1 MVISDVIMQGMPEI
15 TIRLPCAGM
24 TRPTKVIK
32 FLDVWSPSWDP
43 SLAFVMGGAILIALP
58 AFQYIIPSMK
68 KRWGAPLCATG
79 FDMPTIHKIDVRL
92 ILGGL
97 LFGSGWG
104 LGGMCPGPALIA
116 LVNPSRQLL
125 GFLLG
130 MAGGFWGHEW
140 AEACS
145 AIVYIPVAVRSLQLD
160 H

>member
-24 TRPTKVIK
+24 TRPTKVIN

-43 SLAFVMGGAILIALP
+43 SLAFVMGGALLIALP

-68 KRWGAPLCATG
+68 ERWGAPLCAMG
-79 FDMPTIHKIDVRL
+79 FDMPTIHKLDVRL

-116 LVNPSRQLL
+116 IVHPSRQLI

-130 MAGGFWGHEW
+130 MAGGFWGHEI
-140 AEACS
+140 AERLAQRLS
-145 AIVYIPVAVRSLQLD
+145 TYWWQ
-160 H
+160 